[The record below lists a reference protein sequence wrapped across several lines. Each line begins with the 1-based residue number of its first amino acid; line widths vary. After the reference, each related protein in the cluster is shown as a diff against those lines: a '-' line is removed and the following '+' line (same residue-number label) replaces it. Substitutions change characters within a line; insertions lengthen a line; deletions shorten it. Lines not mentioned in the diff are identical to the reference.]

1 MTGLAGVTRTRTRVS
16 FTESRLFAYVLTLPT
31 FMVAVGIVIIPL
43 VTVLYLSFSNA
54 QYVTSATFV
63 GFANYAS
70 LLFTDPYFWHTL
82 LDTIIWAVGIVGI
95 SFAIGLGVALLL
107 NRRIRGRG
115 VFRALILL
123 PWVVPS
129 VTAALIWITLY
140 SDGGLFG
147 SITKAIGL
155 GSPAWLSDP
164 HLALGSL
171 MAVAIWKTTPFMIVA
186 LLAGLQSIPE
196 ELHEAAAMDGAGP
209 FRRFGSI
216 TFPMLWPI
224 SSLMIVLSLIWRS
237 GDFDII
243 NIMTGGG
250 PANATQVMTTY
261 AFQSTTTGLDAG
273 RGAAIAV
280 LGVLLLIALIPYFV
294 RRAVRDAL

>member
-1 MTGLAGVTRTRTRVS
+1 MAGVAGVTRMRRRVS
-16 FTESRLFAYVLTLPT
+16 FTESRLFAYALTLPT
-31 FMVAVGIVIIPL
+31 FIVAVGIVLIPL

-82 LDTIIWAVGIVGI
+82 LDTIIWAVGIVAV

-140 SDGGLFG
+140 SDGGLFD
-147 SITKAIGL
+147 SIAKAIGL

-164 HLALGSL
+164 NLALGSL

-186 LLAGLQSIPE
+186 LLAGLQSIPD

-280 LGVLLLIALIPYFV
+280 LGVLLLVALIPYFV